1 MADSPI
7 VKPDIPDIGPTYDSY
22 YTRYYFDFTSA
33 PDDNGVCVDYRV
45 NIAKRDLLIFP
56 PTPIEL
62 QGGPSP
68 FVLSL
73 GNDSDPLAV
82 TRTAS
87 AQISFFDDIDLS
99 VLLPSD
105 ATQWRVELVRV
116 SDGKRIFWGYL
127 TAEVYT
133 QPAIEGPNVI
143 TINAA
148 SPLVPILAEKLDTTD
163 VGMVTIGRLIR
174 NALYT
179 IEGIDTVYMP
189 AIYSTDYPTATS
201 QYTDILRYTL
211 SQAMYIHIAD
221 DAAITGVQYES
232 DNYAEPLEALCR
244 LFGWSMVDV
253 GDGSLYFV
261 MAGYDGK
268 YMQLT
273 FDDLVA
279 EAAFTPILVEPAV
292 SGESGIESIDT
303 GDTVEYRQGVA
314 SVRVEAKATD
324 INVEAPDPEKYVMN
338 QSFGRS
344 SEQYILRYSGNEGE
358 EDGTIRS
365 EVAKMMATVSA
376 PAIKMHHYDFIYE
389 GELPPVDTP
398 NPVLE
403 GEWVES
409 DTPSFSFREDGAG
422 ASLLKYDWANP
433 DSLNINA
440 NPRKNGWTFTPVYFI
455 KEKGAPR
462 RFAPDVPETFPLLE
476 MRFPPVGVVSGAFC
490 INYEVMAL
498 AEEGICIARDGYV
511 QGGTLETP
519 AAAYISNIF
528 INFWSNYQ
536 KLIRASFRVGDHWWS
551 GTRWVAEK
559 SIFYLPISTAE
570 AEWHPAISNKTV
582 DMPYDGSEGVY
593 IPITTPLSGDVEI
606 IIYRTEV
613 LNAGQSVSGYGGN
626 WYLKG
631 FTLEHK
637 ATIERAIPTLADT
650 TYYRS
655 LGNNF
660 TEKKDV
666 TLDLHSRINGAEQLS
681 LIYKDATTPL
691 DTLYKVT
698 HASARKPEQ
707 YLLDEYERVYGRAL
721 QRWRRGMMLREL
733 KPIDIFSRATSS
745 SVLAITGYT
754 ADFDA
759 NTIVAYLTDVKKI
772 NKIHNVE

>member
-7 VKPDIPDIGPTYDSY
+7 VKPDIPDNGPTYDSY

-99 VLLPSD
+99 ALLPSD

-148 SPLVPILAEKLDTTD
+148 SPLVPILAEELDTTD

-189 AIYSTDYPTATS
+189 AIYTTDYPTATS

-211 SQAMYIHIAD
+211 SQAMYIHPSGT
-221 DAAITGVQYES
+221 AAITRVQYES
-232 DNYAEPLEALCR
+232 DSYAEPLEALCR

-279 EAAFTPILVEPAV
+279 ETAFTPILVEPAV
-292 SGESGIESIDT
+292 ARESDIEPIDT
-303 GDTVEYRQGVA
+303 SDTIEMQQGVG
-314 SVRVEAKATD
+314 SVMLEVKATD
-324 INVEAPDPEKYVMN
+324 FKVNNPNAEDYIQIQNFTRRSATYSYYGVPDAKVEIAELNVEIRHPDITLHK
-338 QSFGRS
+338 
-344 SEQYILRYSGNEGE
+344 YILSGSLAADGAVVKEWAETNDKLSADIAGAAFRKFQWADPDNLALNAENRLRSWSLQSAYYIKERAEAILPGMVSPPE
-358 EDGTIRS
+358 IFGTIPNDLPLLTLRAGIGCFS
-365 EVAKMMATVSA
+365 DGALVINMNVLAVSNDGLFIPEDRYIQGGSLKMPTEYDDAPFGKQYFWGNYTASA
-376 PAIKMHHYDFIYE
+376 SYKGVICSLSVGNMFWT
-389 GELPPVDTP
+389 GTR
-398 NPVLE
+398 
-403 GEWVES
+403 WS
-409 DTPSFSFREDGAG
+409 DTPSTFIV
-422 ASLLKYDWANP
+422 SL
-433 DSLNINA
+433 S
-440 NPRKNGWTFTPVYFI
+440 
-455 KEKGAPR
+455 
-462 RFAPDVPETFPLLE
+462 
-476 MRFPPVGVVSGAFC
+476 
-490 INYEVMAL
+490 
-498 AEEGICIARDGYV
+498 
-511 QGGTLETP
+511 
-519 AAAYISNIF
+519 
-528 INFWSNYQ
+528 
-536 KLIRASFRVGDHWWS
+536 
-551 GTRWVAEK
+551 K
-559 SIFYLPISTAE
+559 SSD
-570 AEWHPAISNKTV
+570 EWHPVISNKNV
-582 DMPYDGSEGVY
+582 DMLYEDAEGMY
-593 IPITTPLSGDVEI
+593 IPINTALSGPIVLRVF
-606 IIYRTEV
+606 RTTVVTSSGEDESY
-613 LNAGQSVSGYGGN
+613 AGE
-626 WYLKG
+626 WYVKDL
-631 FTLEHK
+631 TITHK
-637 ATIERAIPTLADT
+637 PTIEHEIPSIADT

-733 KPIDIFSRATSS
+733 RPIDIFSRATSS